1 MQNLTDL
8 MEYGVNFG
16 LHSVVLNACFTAKKL
31 DYIARIVGCVVAMP
45 EQIHD
50 DEAIAFL
57 ESFHG
62 SVDLGQGPDAASTGV
77 PASLG

>member
-16 LHSVVLNACFTAKKL
+16 LHSVVLNACYTAERS
-31 DYIARIVGCVVAMP
+31 DCIARIVGRVVAMP

-50 DEAIAFL
+50 DEAIAFS
-57 ESFHG
+57 ESFCG
-62 SVDLGQGPDAASTGV
+62 SIGLCQGPDAASTGV